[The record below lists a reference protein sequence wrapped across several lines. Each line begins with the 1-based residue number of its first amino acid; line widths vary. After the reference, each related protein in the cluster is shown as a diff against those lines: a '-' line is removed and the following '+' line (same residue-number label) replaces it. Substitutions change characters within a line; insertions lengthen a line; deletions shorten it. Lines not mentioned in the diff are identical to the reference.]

1 MKNNQAYSAIIKN
14 DFFKPRE
21 DENKNKADEKTK
33 KSNLPPFIQE
43 YINKLISQV
52 DDLQVFLEEERLAH
66 KYTKQQSQEYLK
78 EQLLAQMNKYEA
90 LLQ

>member
-21 DENKNKADEKTK
+21 EETKNKDEKSLK

-43 YINKLISQV
+43 YINKLIAQV

-66 KYTKQQSQEYLK
+66 KYTRQHAQETLK
-78 EQLLAQMNKYEA
+78 EQLLVQMNKYEVF
-90 LLQ
+90 LQ